1 MELPDILREYIG
13 ADEPVDTSCRS
24 NAKTFQTDKGYF
36 IKCDAPGEL
45 AREYVMTKLFH
56 RMGFGAEAVKYVTS
70 GMDYLVTKKVPGD
83 VLTKAVSDPLLVC
96 GVLADSLKRLHS
108 QPVDPSAVPVS
119 SRYARYMEAADGP
132 EDGGDYDPLVYTRK
146 YRLSSKS
153 ECREVM
159 LADRSLLKCDTL
171 IHGDACLP
179 NIAQENGKFTSFI
192 DVGMAGLGDRHIDL
206 YWALWTLECNLK
218 TDAYNDVFL
227 DLYGRECV
235 DEDMFRVIA
244 AFEAF
249 G

>member
-1 MELPDILREYIG
+1 MPQPGEYLSAEQRDGKPLG
-13 ADEPVDTSCRS
+13 ADEIYI
-24 NAKTFQTDKGYF
+24 KTF
-36 IKCDAPGEL
+36 L
-45 AREYVMTKLFH
+45 WL
-56 RMGFGAEAVKYVTS
+56 
-70 GMDYLVTKKVPGD
+70 KK
-83 VLTKAVSDPLLVC
+83 
-96 GVLADSLKRLHS
+96 
-108 QPVDPSAVPVS
+108 
-119 SRYARYMEAADGP
+119 
-132 EDGGDYDPLVYTRK
+132 
-146 YRLSSKS
+146 
-153 ECREVM
+153 
-159 LADRSLLKCDTL
+159 LKCDTL